1 VAQLQFQETL
11 KSSRFQLEGLNH
23 TIRMEQPAR
32 LVQFV
37 NDTQS
42 SNEKTNLS
50 TVDKISKEIAKQ
62 LVIVQLE
69 TKVS

>member
-1 VAQLQFQETL
+1 MAQLQFQETL